1 MKFDDTNKSLET
13 IFEELYKLYDINIK
27 SNDNITIML
36 SEDNILSQD
45 YNDAKVIIQSELNP
59 DKNITNNG
67 KKITPK
73 DEENERLK
81 QLLINQKLQGEIH
94 RSLQIADNNQQLMQI
109 AQNPHQYAMQNP
121 ISSGLIPREYRQ
133 GIAPNIDLTRP
144 QPPQSNS
151 PVKMVVGAASA
162 FGTRL
167 FQTGSAIM
175 VSQLIFKFLS
185 PILYGVNLI
194 GSAFNIGNTPT
205 TMSFT
210 PDKLQ
215 KIVFNPN
222 TEKFEMDDPNSAHN
236 VVDKT
241 SSFAN
246 LIQNMKNNPKLREV
260 VNKLNPNLISPTGEV
275 LRANDGSV
283 TPIVYPAGSDV
294 PPSMFSFEN
303 IAGATTFSMIYAIR
317 YIAIAIG
324 IAAVII
330 LIYKYVKS
338 KIEKSKKEE
347 YSQVNDVM
355 VNEITIPMLCEY
367 FEKDALYFKQVE
379 IIDEGLIDWVK
390 SILPTPTNF
399 LKLINRGISAMV
411 GASESINI
419 ALRDKIIS
427 PWIGKFGNF
436 MLGIANTV
444 LLAAK
449 GALLGII
456 NGPKDIKIA

>member
-1 MKFDDTNKSLET
+1 MKFENDTNKSLET
-13 IFEELYKLYDINIK
+13 IFEELYKLYDINNIK
-27 SNDNITIML
+27 SNDNITITL

-45 YNDAKVIIQSELNP
+45 YNDAKVIMQSELNP
-59 DKNITNNG
+59 DKNITSNG

-109 AQNPHQYAMQNP
+109 AQNPYQYAMQNP
-121 ISSGLIPREYRQ
+121 ISSGLIPREYRH

-144 QPPQSNS
+144 QPPQPNS
-151 PVKMVVGAASA
+151 PVKMVVGAVSG

-175 VSQLIFKFLS
+175 VSQLIFKFLT

-246 LIQNMKNNPKLREV
+246 LI
-260 VNKLNPNLISPTGEV
+260 KLNPNMISPTGEV

-399 LKLINRGISAMV
+399 LKLINKGISAMV